1 MAKVLSFSKISSAL
15 PGWLGYDT
23 TKDGSAATITA
34 SDITTSNFA
43 APHAIRL
50 TDTLQIAFY
59 VKNDS
64 DLYAKTLTVS
74 GGNSITVGTTENVLK
89 STVDPDKLYLTIHAD
104 RLSDTKFV
112 ITYVVFN
119 GTATYTLYAR
129 TFTVSGDTI
138 SADAAELSLG
148 TVTASPSHAVKA
160 SSATRAVVLYGA
172 SSGSTLTAVG
182 LQIGA
187 GSLAK
192 DSSATTGTGAPGQGR
207 IIALEDSG
215 SVATVVGSGA
225 YTKFDFDATTTTAV
239 SSVLTLTRYSFGSAG
254 AMSILGFNLFKHP
267 SADNRII
274 GLLFAGSSGDMT
286 YNSVSTFLFQID
298 TSSTAVLSTAKVPD
312 IGNSFVNLTTV
323 DNSPPSGDVFS
334 VGGKYFLI
342 IPSWSTAN
350 STTTGFYQGFTIVM
364 LDWGT
369 ETPVLKVVGKDSTGN
384 GLTVEGDQLV
394 PPMIVKLTETSF
406 IYYYQDLGTSGF
418 EAKVVQI

>member
-1 MAKVLSFSKISSAL
+1 MVKALSFSKISSAL

-23 TKDGSAATITA
+23 TKDGSAATITS
-34 SDITTSNFA
+34 SDITTINFA

-50 TDTLQIAFY
+50 SDTLQIAFY
-59 VKNDS
+59 VKSDS
-64 DLYAKTLTVS
+64 DLYAKTLTIS
-74 GGNSITVGTTENVLK
+74 SGNSIAVGATENVLK
-89 STVDPDKLYLTIHAD
+89 STVDPDKLYHTIHAD

-112 ITYVVFN
+112 ITYVVFT
-119 GTATYTLYAR
+119 GTSTYTLYAR

-148 TVTASPSHAVKA
+148 TVTSSVNHAVKA

-172 SSGSTLTAVG
+172 SGGGTLTAIG
-182 LQIGA
+182 LQIGS

-192 DSSATTGTGAPGQGR
+192 DSSATTGAGTTSQGR
-207 IIALEDSG
+207 IIAQEDSG
-215 SVATVVGSGA
+215 SVATIIGSGA

-239 SSVLTLTRYSFGSAG
+239 ASALTLTRYSFGSAA

-267 SADNRII
+267 SADNRMI
-274 GLLFAGSSGDMT
+274 GLLFTGSAGDMT

-298 TSSTAVLSTAKVPD
+298 TSSTAVLSTAKIPD
-312 IGNSFVNLTTV
+312 IGNSFYALTAS
-323 DNSPPSGDVFS
+323 DLSPPSGDVFT

-342 IPSWSTAN
+342 IPSWSTGNNASN
-350 STTTGFYQGFTIVM
+350 GFYQGFTIVM

-384 GLTVEGDQLV
+384 SLTVEADQLV
-394 PPMIVKLTETSF
+394 PPMVVKLTETSF

-418 EAKVVQI
+418 EAKVIQV